1 MWCLNGLNGYFC
13 GSLWFVCCVQGI
25 IWTTF
30 LLILHSM
37 MLLCISHSPITLVYI
52 NIYIWVCKSKS
63 CLTFYTKLQKLEKN
77 EFVMRNYWSDWHKYD
92 SNYTWWHGNMQM
104 PPALLALCVG
114 NPLIADGCT
123 SLRASKVELCY
134 CLCCQ
139 LNQLFNKQLGGQ
151 WFAMML
157 LALHYNSI
165 TLEWCPLWAER
176 WFAGLC
182 GLWGFIW

>member
-1 MWCLNGLNGYFC
+1 
-13 GSLWFVCCVQGI
+13 
-25 IWTTF
+25 
-30 LLILHSM
+30 
-37 MLLCISHSPITLVYI
+37 
-52 NIYIWVCKSKS
+52 
-63 CLTFYTKLQKLEKN
+63 
-77 EFVMRNYWSDWHKYD
+77 MRNYWSDWHKYD
-92 SNYTWWHGNMQM
+92 SNYTWWHGNMEM

-151 WFAMML
+151 WLAMML
-157 LALHYNSI
+157 LALHCNSI

-176 WFAGLC
+176 WFSGLC
-182 GLWGFIW
+182 GLWGFIWYAMNTSRHYVQLCVTWLWSEKITITRICHTDVIPMNVINFDMKVFFHICLGDMYD